1 MKRNTQSRSW
11 MITAPAAV
19 YSRAD
24 IEAALGGYDGVLG
37 QLEEGT
43 QGAETH
49 DGGYRHW
56 QLLVEHKS
64 PIAFN
69 TLRNK
74 LPKAHLEMRKGPKAS
89 AIAYV
94 TKEDTR
100 VEGEDPLRLG
110 EIKPDERGK
119 RSDLEH
125 LHKEIL
131 TSHRSFDEMLLEFP
145 EAALHHNMVQ
155 HLVGARDRA
164 GVGKQLRNVTVTYL
178 YGPTGVGK
186 TSYVFDRTDGFANT
200 FRVTDYTHP
209 FDTYQGE
216 DILALDEFTGDI
228 PIPLML
234 NIMDIYPLL
243 LPARYADRVA
253 AYTQVYIVS
262 NLTPWNVWRMIS
274 PEHRRA
280 LARRLT
286 HVAEVLP
293 SQEGGPGVLHYVP
306 HELVEE
312 HLAAPQ
318 TTTDTRP
325 IG

>member
-1 MKRNTQSRSW
+1 METNTQSRSW

-24 IEAALGGYDGVLG
+24 IEAALGSYDGVLG

-43 QGAETH
+43 QGADTH

-74 LPKAHLEMRKGPKAS
+74 LPKAHMEMRKGPKAS

-100 VEGEDPLRLG
+100 VPGEDPICLG
-110 EIKPDERGK
+110 EIKLDERGK
-119 RSDLEH
+119 RSDLQR
-125 LHKEIL
+125 LRDEIL
-131 TSHRSFDEMLLEFP
+131 TSDRSFDEVMLEFP
-145 EAALHHNMVQ
+145 DAARHHRMVQ
-155 HLVGARDRA
+155 ELIGARDRTRA
-164 GVGKQLRNVTVTYL
+164 RKKVRDVTVTYFF
-178 YGPTGVGK
+178 GSTGVGK
-186 TSYVFDRTDGFANT
+186 TSYVFKQTNGFEDT
-200 FRVTDYTHP
+200 CRVTDYAHP
-209 FDTYQGE
+209 FDAYQGE
-216 DILALDEFTGDI
+216 DVLFLDEFVGGL
-228 PIPLML
+228 PISLML
-234 NIMDIYPLL
+234 NIMDVYPLL

-262 NLTPWNVWRMIS
+262 NLAPWNVWRMAAS
-274 PEHRRA
+274 EHRRA

-293 SQEGGPGVLHYVP
+293 SPEGGPGVLHHVP
-306 HELVEE
+306 HELVEKY
-312 HLAAPQ
+312 LTAPQ
-318 TTTDTRP
+318 LTANP